1 MKATKKIKKS
11 DKSEKIQITKRQK
24 DVQNFCK
31 VLSQVNNSSTKLT
44 EVVRISL
51 IEDRDLLTGT
61 ALYLYTKETSKSQRL
76 NTLQRTIKR
85 VSKAMSKEDGSEV
98 TPVKL
103 KIEKKGEKVFYKF
116 IDNLTTEQ
124 DKFQLLVN
132 HILREKDNLTP
143 IQLNEVLDLLK

>member
-1 MKATKKIKKS
+1 MKTTKNIKKS
-11 DKSEKIQITKRQK
+11 DKSEKVQITKRQK

-44 EVVRISL
+44 EVVRTSL

-85 VSKAMSKEDGSEV
+85 VSKSMSKEEGSEI

-116 IDNLTTEQ
+116 VDNLTTEQ

-143 IQLNEVLDLLK
+143 TQLKEVLDLLK